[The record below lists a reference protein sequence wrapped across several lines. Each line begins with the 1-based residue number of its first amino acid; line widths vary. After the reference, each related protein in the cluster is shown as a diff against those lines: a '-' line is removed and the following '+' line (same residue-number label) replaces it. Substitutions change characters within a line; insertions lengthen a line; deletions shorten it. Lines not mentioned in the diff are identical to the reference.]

1 MVLKCLYCKK
11 RKISSLFSYDCKC
24 GLDKLCQYCKMPED
38 HQCKF
43 DFKEEGRKKLEKDN
57 PNIIAT
63 KLNKI

>member
-1 MVLKCLYCKK
+1 
-11 RKISSLFSYDCKC
+11 
-24 GLDKLCQYCKMPED
+24 MPED

-57 PNIIAT
+57 PNIIGI